1 MDKFML
7 VFYSPYSQEL
17 AYIEQSPEAIQ
28 AEIQKW
34 NNWIGGLAAQ
44 GKMLGTDALA
54 PVGKVM
60 KKGGQVV
67 TDGPFTEGKE
77 IVGGYMLLT
86 AASLD
91 EAVELAKGCPMF
103 DMDGTVEVR
112 PIINF
117 E

>member
-7 VFYSPYSQEL
+7 VFHSPYSQETAL
-17 AYIEQSPEAIQ
+17 MDMSPEAMQ

-34 NNWIGGLAAQ
+34 NTWIGGIAAQ
-44 GKMLGTDALA
+44 GKLIGTDALA
-54 PVGKVM
+54 PIGKTM
-60 KKGGQVV
+60 TKGGQVI

-103 DMDGTVEVR
+103 DSEGTVEVR

>member
-7 VFYSPYSQEL
+7 IFHSPYSQEM
-17 AYIEQSPEAIQ
+17 ASMEQSPEAIQ

-34 NNWIGGLAAQ
+34 NNWIGGIAAQ
-44 GKMLGTDALA
+44 GKMLGTEALA
-54 PVGKVM
+54 PVGKIM
-60 KKGGQVV
+60 TKGGKVI

-77 IVGGYMLLT
+77 IVGGYMLLK
-86 AASLD
+86 ADSLD
-91 EAVELAKGCPMF
+91 KATELAKGCPMF
-103 DMDGTVEVR
+103 DTDGTVEVR

>member
-1 MDKFML
+1 MEKFML
-7 VFYSPYSQEL
+7 IFHSPYSQEM
-17 AYIEQSPEAIQ
+17 AYMEQSPEAMQ

-34 NNWIGGLAAQ
+34 NNWIGSLLAK

-54 PVGKVM
+54 PSGKTVT
-60 KKGGQVV
+60 KGGSII

-77 IVGGYMLLT
+77 IVGGYMLLQ
-86 AASLD
+86 ADSLD